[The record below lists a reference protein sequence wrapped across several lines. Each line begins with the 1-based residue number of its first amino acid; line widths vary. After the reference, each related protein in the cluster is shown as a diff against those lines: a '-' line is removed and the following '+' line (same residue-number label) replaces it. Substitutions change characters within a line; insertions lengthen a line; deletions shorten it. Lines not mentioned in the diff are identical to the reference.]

1 MTDSERL
8 KKVIEDH
15 DMSPNA
21 FGKYV
26 GLKSS
31 QPIYDILKG
40 RNGISKEMADSI
52 TAKCPDI
59 SRPWLLTG
67 EGSMLKGGEP
77 EDMVQA
83 DTVPLLPLSAQGG
96 TLTDF
101 VESVHA
107 IDCERILS
115 PIRGADFAMVIA
127 GDSMAPEYPSG
138 ARILMKRINHE
149 AFIEW
154 GKVYV
159 LDTCNGSII
168 KAVLPTDDP
177 MKIRCVSVN
186 PDFPPFDVYLGDI
199 FNIYRVLLCMS
210 VK

>member
-1 MTDSERL
+1 MN
-8 KKVIEDH
+8 K
-15 DMSPNA
+15 
-21 FGKYV
+21 
-26 GLKSS
+26 
-31 QPIYDILKG
+31 
-40 RNGISKEMADSI
+40 
-52 TAKCPDI
+52 TAKDRLIQFLAHEGIGQNVFERKVGIANGYISHSKGSIGSKIVDKIASACPNLNAE
-59 SRPWLLTG
+59 WLMTG
-67 EGSMLKGGEP
+67 IGEMLKGGEP
-77 EDMVQA
+77 EDATQA

-168 KAVLPTDDP
+168 KAVLPSDDP
-177 MKIRCVSVN
+177 MKVRCVSVN
-186 PDFPPFDVYLGDI
+186 PDFPPFEVNFCDI
-199 FNIYRVLLCMS
+199 FGIYRVLLCMA